1 MPEGTTTTT
10 TEVVE
15 PTTTTTTH
23 TPPIDEATGE
33 PNYRALSEEEFAALT
48 AAGAFESVEGWKPV
62 IPDAWRLFVYLSA
75 GIGVPAVTL
84 VCQLLAL
91 FHYIDAALA
100 IQIITVVGTF
110 FGTVAGLFGVSHFT
124 RSK

>member
-10 TEVVE
+10 TVAE
-15 PTTTTTTH
+15 TTTNTTH
-23 TPPIDEATGE
+23 TPVVDENQN
-33 PNYRALSEEEFAALT
+33 PNYRALSEEEFAALVD
-48 AAGAFESVEGWKPV
+48 AGAIDQSTGWKPV
-62 IPDAWRLFVYLSA
+62 IPDTWRLFVYLSA
-75 GIGVPAVTL
+75 GLGVPAVTL
-84 VCQLLAL
+84 ICQLLAL

-110 FGTVAGLFGVSHFT
+110 FGAVAGLFGVSHFT